1 MLAGLYACSPAP
13 NPPPPPVNEYL
24 VVGND
29 KGFRD
34 DFINQAN
41 IVTVNDSSI
50 TVRSLKSADNFR
62 NYPIVNG
69 YVEGGTKPELHWRFT
84 RVGQD
89 TIALVDTSRA
99 TTFYLR
105 RLNRVDSL
113 PGTLGLLVSGEL
125 KRKFAASASF
135 IPHVNYVFNDMGQG
149 AGCLINR
156 SYYPHLDWTTMRGV
170 ADKDAMPEIE
180 YYVRRSEMSSL
191 WRLYTRFAQPILV
204 YKNYKNGL
212 TVVPLDSLSVNGDTL
227 HGHAISDRSFKSW
240 SDFRLFR
247 TDVSVAD
254 QLPDLLALLS
264 AKPEKVE
271 VLPTKV
277 RNKYRRNWE
286 KGEDPTDFI
295 TVYEEDLENLQ
306 LSFSG
311 KDQLKLLVDGA
322 EIFSASYSFHPT
334 TPYLIVGEK
343 CEDDAYWHYERHGDS
358 LTFRVPLRVEMPFT
372 EEVRT
377 QVFDSNGKEITFP
390 ASRWYATEEWRGTY
404 LLKEVDSK

>member
-50 TVRSLKSADNFR
+50 TVRSF
-62 NYPIVNG
+62 
-69 YVEGGTKPELHWRFT
+69 
-84 RVGQD
+84 QD

-254 QLPDLLALLS
+254 QLAGFVIGQTR
-264 AKPEKVE
+264 K
-271 VLPTKV
+271 
-277 RNKYRRNWE
+277 
-286 KGEDPTDFI
+286 
-295 TVYEEDLENLQ
+295 
-306 LSFSG
+306 SG
-311 KDQLKLLVDGA
+311 G
-322 EIFSASYSFHPT
+322 
-334 TPYLIVGEK
+334 
-343 CEDDAYWHYERHGDS
+343 
-358 LTFRVPLRVEMPFT
+358 FT
-372 EEVRT
+372 H
-377 QVFDSNGKEITFP
+377 
-390 ASRWYATEEWRGTY
+390 
-404 LLKEVDSK
+404 